1 MTNSSEASGR
11 VPETAPPAGMS
22 SGLRI
27 GNWAA
32 VVLVLLGSGLAWT
45 FGQSGP
51 ARPTENGWAAQASS
65 DDTDQIMSMLNL
77 HARALLARDSTAWAD
92 GLDSSPGAGDYPSLQ
107 RGVFDN
113 LARVPLTTWRYT
125 LVGPVT
131 SSDLLAAAAERL
143 GGRTVILHIQLGY
156 ALAAVDPQPTGKD
169 EWLTAVR
176 RGGGWKLASDSD
188 VAASGGQSWHGPWD
202 FGPLQ
207 VRRGPHTLVLAHP
220 AHAAEMSVFGE
231 LVERSVPVVSRV
243 WGQNWNSQ
251 VAVLIPDTDAEFA
264 AVTADSGDTRDLAA
278 VSVADQVLP
287 DGTVLG
293 ARIVLNPS
301 TLTKLDSAGRRL
313 VVQHELTHIA
323 ARGVTSDQMPIWVIE
338 GFADYVGNLG
348 SARSAS
354 QIAAEL
360 AAEARGGHLPA
371 ALPTSADFDGSN
383 ARLPQVYEEAWLA
396 CRLIADR
403 VGSQGLVRFYKTVS
417 VAARTDPA
425 SAAAVGL
432 RTVLK
437 LDVNIFTR
445 LWKDELRRELA

>member
-1 MTNSSEASGR
+1 MSG
-11 VPETAPPAGMS
+11 
-22 SGLRI
+22 GLRF
-27 GNWAA
+27 GLWTA

-45 FGQSGP
+45 VGRSG
-51 ARPTENGWAAQASS
+51 AGRSAANGWAAQASS
-65 DDTDQIMSMLNL
+65 DDTEQIMSMLSL
-77 HARALLARDSTAWAD
+77 HARALLARDSAAWAD
-92 GLDSSPGAGDYPSLQ
+92 GLDGSPSARDYTAQQ
-107 RGVFDN
+107 RDAFDN
-113 LARVPLTTWRYT
+113 LARVPLTTWRYA

-131 SSDLLAAAAERL
+131 SPDVLAVAADRL
-143 GGRTVILHIQLGY
+143 GGRTVILHVQLGY
-156 ALAAVDPQPTGKD
+156 ALAAVDRQPTAKD

-176 RGGGWKLASDSD
+176 RVDGWKLASDSD
-188 VAASGGQSWHGPWD
+188 VAAAGGQSWHGPWD
-202 FGPLQ
+202 FGPLH
-207 VRRGPHTLVLAHP
+207 VHRGPHTLVLAHP
-220 AHAAEMSVFGE
+220 PHAAEMSVFGE
-231 LVERSVPVVSRV
+231 LVEQSVPVVSRV

-323 ARGVTSDQMPIWVIE
+323 ARGVTSDQMPTWVVE

-348 SARSAS
+348 SARPAS

-360 AAEARGGHLPA
+360 AAEVRRGHLPA
-371 ALPTSADFDGSN
+371 ALPTSADFDGTN
-383 ARLPQVYEEAWLA
+383 GRLSQVYEEAWLA

-403 VGSQGLVRFYKTVS
+403 VGTQGLVRFYKTVS
-417 VAARTDPA
+417 SAARKDPA

-437 LDVNIFTR
+437 LDVNTFTQV
-445 LWKDELRRELA
+445 WKHELRRDLA